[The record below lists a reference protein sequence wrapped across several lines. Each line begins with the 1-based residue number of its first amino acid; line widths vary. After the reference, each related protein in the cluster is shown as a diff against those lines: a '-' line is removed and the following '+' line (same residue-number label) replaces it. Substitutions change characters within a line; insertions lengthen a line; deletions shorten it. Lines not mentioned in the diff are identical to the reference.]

1 MRLRRYMFN
10 LAAVT
15 HWMLLDTLVS
25 PLPFAI
31 VLVWWRIN
39 HRAINTGKAYRKK
52 LKVEKQ
58 FGVPRNREKL
68 ETLLLGKRHPRT
80 RIEIATDLLPVGK
93 RGPSTPQRQRKP
105 LGAELAGGKPKGG
118 LKGCLR
124 DVDCQFIYPAG
135 VRFPFGA
142 LSFEL
147 FSFTTLH
154 LWTRW
159 WSMALYILSLKQL
172 RIY

>member
-1 MRLRRYMFN
+1 M
-10 LAAVT
+10 
-15 HWMLLDTLVS
+15 
-25 PLPFAI
+25 
-31 VLVWWRIN
+31 
-39 HRAINTGKAYRKK
+39 
-52 LKVEKQ
+52 
-58 FGVPRNREKL
+58 
-68 ETLLLGKRHPRT
+68 LGKRHPRT

-93 RGPSTPQRQRKP
+93 RGPFTPPRQRKP

-135 VRFPFGA
+135 VRFSFGA

-147 FSFTTLH
+147 FFLTTLN

-159 WSMALYILSLKQL
+159 WSMALYILSLKQDCIVWKKNL
-172 RIY
+172 IYDLQTKKHIKLYIKLTLKHCFKIQKVFE